1 MVGRVAELAAIYVQM
16 AASFYLTSLRPYNI
30 AVGTCLML
38 GLALLVVGRLLVL
51 HDLLTLLLSTAT
63 FALVSTHFP
72 PLSVYTA
79 PFLALIFSYLAS
91 QNLFQLV
98 EMTFWV
104 LIFVLQE
111 ARVVNQHVFAILAI
125 LALALRL
132 LFTLA
137 FCYRKHRHSFLTNLK
152 STIRL

>member
-1 MVGRVAELAAIYVQM
+1 VAELAAIYVQM
-16 AASFYLTSLRPYNI
+16 AASFYLASLRPYNI

-38 GLALLVVGRLLVL
+38 GLALLVIVRLFVL

-79 PFLALIFSYLAS
+79 PFLALTFSCLAS
-91 QNLFQLV
+91 QNLLQLV
-98 EMTFWV
+98 DMMLWV

-111 ARVVNQHVFAILAI
+111 VRVVSLHVFAILAI

-132 LFTLA
+132 LFTLVY
-137 FCYRKHRHSFLTNLK
+137 CHRKHRHSFFNQKKKIQKL
-152 STIRL
+152 